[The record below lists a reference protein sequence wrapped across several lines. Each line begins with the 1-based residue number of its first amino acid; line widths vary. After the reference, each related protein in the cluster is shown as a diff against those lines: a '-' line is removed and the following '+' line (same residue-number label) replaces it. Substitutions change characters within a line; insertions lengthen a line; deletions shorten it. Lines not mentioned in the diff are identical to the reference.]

1 MFSNISHNTS
11 EKNHSIDFNNSHLS
25 NFGTP
30 LDQSTPAL
38 LFGKRKGNVPSTYT
52 NSPLS
57 APSAPCEDIFA
68 VASNPVPQHVKETP
82 GSKSVHWSPALVQSN
97 EKPAPIS
104 QSNATN
110 VSFGG
115 NSSFST
121 SQPAKPA
128 QTSSFGGPALNAPP
142 LRSLRDKVE
151 PAKKIARRN
160 TFAARSTP
168 VSTPN
173 SQRVTS
179 RLAETDEAPIE
190 EETDATDTWVTVF
203 GFTPSQV
210 SILLNLFSR
219 HGEVVSHQAPS
230 KGNFMHIRY
239 SCATH
244 AQQALSR
251 NGTLLDQDTF
261 IGVVQCTNRDV
272 INGSASGI
280 VARTSTTAAA
290 TNRSIS
296 MYNSF
301 VDGDV
306 ADQSSHHNENSVMNS
321 SNIFEPNNSL
331 NSSRISVR
339 SGVGMRPL
347 VSDQRNNATT
357 NRKAQDGLL
366 NKLWNTMGLN

>member
-1 MFSNISHNTS
+1 MFSSLNQNTS
-11 EKNHSIDFNNSHLS
+11 ARHNSIDFNSSQVS
-25 NFGTP
+25 NIGTP
-30 LDQSTPAL
+30 LEQSTPAL
-38 LFGKRKGNVPSTYT
+38 LFGKRKQVASSTYT
-52 NSPLS
+52 NSPLNTT
-57 APSAPCEDIFA
+57 SAPCADIFA
-68 VASNPVPQHVKETP
+68 VSSPAVPQHVKDTP

-97 EKPAPIS
+97 DKVSQAPQTS
-104 QSNATN
+104 SAN

-115 NSSFST
+115 NSSVT
-121 SQPAKPA
+121 SAHITKPIP
-128 QTSSFGGPALNAPP
+128 TSSFGGQALNAPP

-168 VSTPN
+168 LSTPSN
-173 SQRVTS
+173 QHATS
-179 RLAETDEAPIE
+179 RLADSGEALNE
-190 EETDATDTWVTVF
+190 DDVNAADTWVTVF
-203 GFTPSQV
+203 GFTPNQI

-219 HGEVVSHQAPS
+219 HGEVVSHQAPP

-239 SCATH
+239 SCITH

-251 NGTLLDQDTF
+251 NGTLLDQDTL
-261 IGVVQCTNRDV
+261 IGVVPCTNKDV

-290 TNRSIS
+290 NRSMS

-301 VDGDV
+301 VDGED
-306 ADQSSHHNENSVMNS
+306 ADQSAHHNENSVLNS
-321 SNIFEPNNSL
+321 SNIFDANQSL

-347 VSDQRNNATT
+347 AADQRNSATST
-357 NRKAQDGLL
+357 TRKPQDGLL
-366 NKLWNTMGLN
+366 NKLWNTIGLN